1 MSGNTATDGEG
12 RITCAV
18 ECNSNSSSSNPE
30 IVRTLP
36 SKRSQ
41 DETLGSQDDNSR
53 KRAKK
58 LQSNKRAHVSS
69 ELGSAKKQRHS
80 KHFLGQHE
88 DDAPTVSQL
97 KSDTMVA
104 TDVDNID
111 NEDLFTGTSTAS
123 SDMAEHQPTRIAD
136 KFRNSAI
143 NDLFILEICA
153 GSARLTKAA
162 RNQGFKGL
170 AFDHS
175 DNRSCGIEI
184 CNIELADPQ
193 QLQDLLEFITVE
205 AHRIAAIWIAPS
217 CGTAS
222 RARERPL
229 PGQVS
234 GPKPLRSSNQP
245 DQLDGLSGVDKL
257 KVEKANQLYDSVSVI
272 ALRADS
278 LDICVGIENPS
289 NARFWDTTRIQSL
302 RAKLGENFVKFHN
315 CAHGGKRDKLTSVWQ
330 SQHVFD
336 SLQLFCDRKHPHD
349 PWRP

>member
-1 MSGNTATDGEG
+1 MCGVGKVDQSCKKP
-12 RITCAV
+12 RI
-18 ECNSNSSSSNPE
+18 
-30 IVRTLP
+30 
-36 SKRSQ
+36 Q
-41 DETLGSQDDNSR
+41 
-53 KRAKK
+53 
-58 LQSNKRAHVSS
+58 
-69 ELGSAKKQRHS
+69 
-80 KHFLGQHE
+80 
-88 DDAPTVSQL
+88 
-97 KSDTMVA
+97 
-104 TDVDNID
+104 
-111 NEDLFTGTSTAS
+111 
-123 SDMAEHQPTRIAD
+123 
-136 KFRNSAI
+136 
-143 NDLFILEICA
+143 
-153 GSARLTKAA
+153 
-162 RNQGFKGL
+162 GL

-193 QLQDLLEFITVE
+193 QLQNLLEFITVE

-289 NARFWDTTRIQSL
+289 NARFWDTTQIQSL

-315 CAHGGKRDKLTSVWQ
+315 CAHRGKRDKLTSVWQ

>member
-69 ELGSAKKQRHS
+69 ELGSAQKQRHS

-234 GPKPLRSSNQP
+234 GPKPFEVQ
-245 DQLDGLSGVDKL
+245 
-257 KVEKANQLYDSVSVI
+257 
-272 ALRADS
+272 
-278 LDICVGIENPS
+278 
-289 NARFWDTTRIQSL
+289 QSTGSIGWAV
-302 RAKLGENFVKFHN
+302 R
-315 CAHGGKRDKLTSVWQ
+315 C
-330 SQHVFD
+330 
-336 SLQLFCDRKHPHD
+336 
-349 PWRP
+349 

>member
-1 MSGNTATDGEG
+1 MWTTLTT
-12 RITCAV
+12 RI
-18 ECNSNSSSSNPE
+18 SSQERQRPRRIWQNINP
-30 IVRTLP
+30 P
-36 SKRSQ
+36 
-41 DETLGSQDDNSR
+41 
-53 KRAKK
+53 
-58 LQSNKRAHVSS
+58 
-69 ELGSAKKQRHS
+69 
-80 KHFLGQHE
+80 
-88 DDAPTVSQL
+88 
-97 KSDTMVA
+97 
-104 TDVDNID
+104 
-111 NEDLFTGTSTAS
+111 
-123 SDMAEHQPTRIAD
+123 RIAD

-193 QLQDLLEFITVE
+193 QLQDLLEFRTVE

-272 ALRADS
+272 ALRADI

-289 NARFWDTTRIQSL
+289 NARFWDTTRIS
-302 RAKLGENFVKFHN
+302 KPSSKVG
-315 CAHGGKRDKLTSVWQ
+315 
-330 SQHVFD
+330 
-336 SLQLFCDRKHPHD
+336 
-349 PWRP
+349 